1 MTDTTYRHRRRKQMS
16 EINVVPYIDVMLVLL
31 VIFMITTPLLTQGV
45 KVELP
50 EAEAKLVDTQETETL
65 VVTVDREGKFYLEE
79 NLIDKAAL
87 QKKVRAILARQ
98 PQTPIVIRGDKNVAY
113 GVVVRAMVLLQKS
126 GAKSV
131 GLITEPPRR

>member
-1 MTDTTYRHRRRKQMS
+1 MS
-16 EINVVPYIDVMLVLL
+16 DINVVPYIDVMLVLL

-65 VVTVDREGKFYLEE
+65 VVTVDRDGKFYLDE

>member
-65 VVTVDREGKFYLEE
+65 VVTVDRDGKFYLDE